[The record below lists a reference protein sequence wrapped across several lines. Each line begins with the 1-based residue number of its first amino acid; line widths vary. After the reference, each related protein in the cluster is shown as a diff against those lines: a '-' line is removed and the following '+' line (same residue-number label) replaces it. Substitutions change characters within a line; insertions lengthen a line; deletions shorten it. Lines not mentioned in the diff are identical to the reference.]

1 MTPIAAFFLG
11 MVTMLLIIMVAT
23 FVSAAR
29 DYGDDHQ

>member
-1 MTPIAAFFLG
+1 MTPWPAFFLG
-11 MVTMLLIIMVAT
+11 MATMLIIILVAT

>member
-11 MVTMLLIIMVAT
+11 MATMLLIILAVT